1 MELPVQQTVFRVYEP
16 AARPG
21 GHESLRPAACF
32 QGLGTTDVDSG
43 KYDPLSSLIENLIE
57 NLIEKLI
64 EKPIFAGFI

>member
-1 MELPVQQTVFRVYEP
+1 MKLPFQQTVFRANEP

-57 NLIEKLI
+57 KLI